1 MNIVRL
7 LKLANDLDNA
17 GLTKEADIVDRIV
30 STAQEEMDEFGD
42 EMDFEQFD
50 SMEGAGDEMGL

>member
-17 GLTKEADIVDRIV
+17 GLTKEADIVESNRFNSSRRD
-30 STAQEEMDEFGD
+30 G
-42 EMDFEQFD
+42 
-50 SMEGAGDEMGL
+50 